1 MMFLNIPSS
10 DILRYFKYDCSLKHD
25 CNLPISA
32 PDAKVLLFCQ
42 INYLG
47 TRTTDSKGKPGP
59 YTWMTYAQV

>member
-1 MMFLNIPSS
+1 
-10 DILRYFKYDCSLKHD
+10 
-25 CNLPISA
+25 
-32 PDAKVLLFCQ
+32 LLFCQ